1 VTENVNTTG
10 QDHTI
15 AATTG
20 DGGLAVIAQVQ
31 HTRVT
36 DTVADALDAPDAPA
50 AEFAHIDPTTLVV
63 EANVRSDGQQS
74 LDRAFVAS
82 VKQYGVLMPV
92 LVVRQADGTLNVRAG
107 QRRTLAAIEA
117 GVGTIPA
124 RIIDATDSA
133 ADRFVQQIIEND
145 QRAALTDADRVGA
158 YEQMALLGLSA
169 TAIARRVHA
178 PKKRVAAALTI
189 AEAEQ
194 TRQIVASANLTL
206 DQGLILAEFE
216 DDPEVFARLTEVAT
230 TRPASLDH
238 EAQRARDARERAVAV
253 TAIRDALTESGVT
266 ILDQAPYYEDKKVK
280 HLNELTDAEGTR
292 LTAAEH
298 GECPGHAAYIRDWG
312 QPAAAYVC
320 TDAKANGHRAFN
332 HNGGS
337 TLTGGKMTDEEK
349 AERREVVENNRAWK
363 SAETVRREWLK
374 KFAAR
379 RTAPKD
385 SPSFIA
391 WAVADCA
398 DALGR
403 AGAEGHAIA
412 RDLLGLTIPDSGY
425 SAYYGARVITEA
437 IRKSTPARAQVIAIT
452 IALAAIEKGTG
463 TQTWRHG
470 NAADAT
476 YLRTLAG
483 WGYAL
488 SDVET
493 LVLAKADERAAASAA
508 LTEQDAA
515 EPDDLAD
522 GEVDDLDPTE
532 YVED

>member
-1 VTENVNTTG
+1 MTEKINTTG

-15 AATTG
+15 AAMTA
-20 DGGLAVIAQVQ
+20 DGSLAVIAEVR
-31 HTRVT
+31 HTRIT

-50 AEFAHIDPTTLVV
+50 AEFAHLDPTTLVV
-63 EANVRSDGQQS
+63 EANVRSDGKQS

-117 GVGTIPA
+117 GVGSIPA

-189 AEAEQ
+189 AKAEQ
-194 TRQIVASANLTL
+194 TRRVVASANLTL

-230 TRPASLDH
+230 NRPASLDH
-238 EAQRARDARERAVAV
+238 EAQRARDARERAAAVAD
-253 TAIRDALTESGVT
+253 IRATLTESSVT
-266 ILDQAPYYEDKKVK
+266 VLDQAPHYDDKKVK
-280 HLNELTDAEGTR
+280 ALNDLADADGNR

-298 GECPGHAAYIRDWG
+298 GECPGHAAYVREY
-312 QPAAAYVC
+312 QPALYYC

-332 HNGGS
+332 YNGS
-337 TLTGGKMTDEEK
+337 TTLTGGKMSDEEK
-349 AERREVVENNRAWK
+349 AERREVIENNRAWK
-363 SAETVRREWLK
+363 SAETVRRAWLK

-385 SPSFIA
+385 SATFLA

-398 DALGR
+398 ADLGR
-403 AGAEGHAIA
+403 AGTEGHDMA
-412 RDLLGLTIPDSGY
+412 RDLLGLSIPTSGY
-425 SAYYGARVITEA
+425 GAYYGARVITDA

-452 IALAAIEKGTG
+452 IALAAIEKRTG
-463 TQTWRHG
+463 TQTWRNG
-470 NAADAT
+470 SATDAT

-483 WGYAL
+483 WGYTL

-493 LVLAKADERAAASAA
+493 LVLTKADERAAASAA
-508 LTEQDAA
+508 LTEQVAD
-515 EPDDLAD
+515 EPDDLATAD
-522 GEVDDLDPTE
+522 GEVDDLDPAE
-532 YVED
+532 YED